1 MKKTLPALILTLLL
15 TGCASNPTGWLSP
28 DALYPAAITACRD
41 EPVVPARP
49 APGLPRTDQDKAG
62 YTRDLHGAWADCHDT
77 VEATAQRKRLY
88 VEQYQRATESPM
100 RRFFR
105 FGR

>member
-1 MKKTLPALILTLLL
+1 MKKTLPALILALLL
-15 TGCASNPTGWLSP
+15 TACANSPTALLSP
-28 DALYPAAITACRD
+28 DSLYPAAITACRD
-41 EPVVPARP
+41 EPVVPGRP
-49 APGLPRTDQDKAG
+49 ATGVPRTDQDKAN

-77 VEATAQRKRLY
+77 VAATAERRRLY
-88 VEQYQRATESPM
+88 AEQYKRATESPA